1 MMVFAGG
8 CIFNE
13 NGEVLLQR
21 LGDSNLWGFPSGAIE
36 LGETPERAAIRE
48 IKEETGLD
56 VEVVR
61 MMGIYTDTDLEYP
74 NGDKAQSI
82 CIAYELKAVD
92 GQLRCDMKETAE
104 LKYFSLDEEVTLF
117 CKQHEEYLHMP
128 SDMQDAELDMKGNI
142 VCIIKVKEKN

>member
-1 MMVFAGG
+1 MIYF
-8 CIFNE
+8 CC
-13 NGEVLLQR
+13 
-21 LGDSNLWGFPSGAIE
+21 
-36 LGETPERAAIRE
+36 
-48 IKEETGLD
+48 KEDFEW
-56 VEVVR
+56 
-61 MMGIYTDTDLEYP
+61 Y
-74 NGDKAQSI
+74 GDKAQSI

-128 SDMQDAELDMKGNI
+128 SDMQDAELDMKENI